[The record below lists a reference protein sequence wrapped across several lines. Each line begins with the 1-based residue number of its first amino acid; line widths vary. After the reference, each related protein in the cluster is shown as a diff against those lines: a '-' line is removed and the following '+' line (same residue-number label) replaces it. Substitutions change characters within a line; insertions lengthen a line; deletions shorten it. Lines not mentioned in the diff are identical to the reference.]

1 MHVNANDRVR
11 IITKYAGNVIHTHTE
26 IIYRVTNNIIQRCSV
41 LSATKFYSSR
51 DLSAL
56 GKTVSP

>member
-1 MHVNANDRVR
+1 MHVNANDRLR
-11 IITKYAGNVIHTHTE
+11 IITKYAGNAMYTYTG
-26 IIYRVTNNIIQRCSV
+26 IIYRVTSNIVQRCSV

-51 DLSAL
+51 DLSTL